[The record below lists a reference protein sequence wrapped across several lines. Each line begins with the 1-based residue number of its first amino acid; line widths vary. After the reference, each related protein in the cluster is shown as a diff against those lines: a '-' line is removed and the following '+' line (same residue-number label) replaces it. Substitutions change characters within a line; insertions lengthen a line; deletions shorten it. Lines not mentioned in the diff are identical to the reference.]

1 MMHNVQESPDMP
13 QGRRRAFRL
22 RQVLKMPHTFVILV
36 MIIFFAAI
44 LTYLIPAGELE
55 RIEDKATGKELVV
68 EGSYHQVAESP
79 VGILDIPLAIVHG
92 LVDASDVIFSILI
105 VGGAFQV
112 IMATGTVE
120 AATGRVARRFS
131 KNEKW
136 VIPIFLALFSIGGF
150 TMGMSTEGIVFVPIG
165 IAIARSLGYDA
176 ITGTAMV
183 ALGASC
189 GFTAG
194 LLNPFNV
201 GIAQAIAGV
210 PLFSGLWYRAVLLV
224 VFLVITSIYLMRYA
238 TRVKKDPSKSVVYE
252 LEKDAAQKKVDF
264 SHIPSMELK
273 HYLTILTMI
282 LSFTLLIWGV
292 SNKNWGIE
300 EISALFLTM
309 GIAAGLCGGFSPS
322 KISSEL
328 VKGATAITFGALIIG
343 VARAIVVVLEQGNI
357 IDTIVSSLAMIVGEL
372 PSSMQVLGMYA
383 FQTLMNVIITSGSGI
398 AATTMPIMAPL
409 SDLLGISRQT
419 AILAYQL
426 GDGISNLILPVSA
439 TLMGT
444 LAVAGISYQK
454 WVKFMWPLMLI
465 WMGTGAVFLLIAN
478 IISY

>member
-1 MMHNVQESPDMP
+1 MMHDVQDSPDI
-13 QGRRRAFRL
+13 QRDRKLAFRL
-22 RQVLKMPHTFVILV
+22 RRVLKMPHTFVILV
-36 MIIFFAAI
+36 FLIFFAAA
-44 LTYLIPAGELE
+44 LTYFIPAGELD

-68 EGSYHQVAESP
+68 EGSYQQIEESP
-79 VGILDIPLAIVHG
+79 VGIFDIPLAIVHG
-92 LVDASDVIFSILI
+92 LIGASDVIFSILI

-120 AATGRVARRFS
+120 AATGRVANRFS

-136 VIPIFLALFSIGGF
+136 VIPIFLSLFSIGGF

-176 ITGTAMV
+176 ITGTAMI

-201 GIAQAIAGV
+201 GLAQAIAGV
-210 PLFSGLWYRAVLLV
+210 PLFSGMWLRAVLLV
-224 VFLVITSIYLMRYA
+224 VFLVITSIYLIHYA
-238 TRVKKDPSKSVVYE
+238 TRVKEDPSKSVVYG
-252 LEKDAAQKKVDF
+252 LEKNATEKGVDH
-264 SHIPSMELK
+264 SHLPSFELK
-273 HYLTILTMI
+273 HYLVILTMI
-282 LSFTLLIWGV
+282 LCFVLLIWGV
-292 SNKNWGIE
+292 SKKNWWIE

-309 GIAAGLCGGFSPS
+309 GVVSGLCARFGPS
-322 KISSEL
+322 KISSEF

-357 IDTIVSSLAMIVGEL
+357 IDTIVSSLAMVVGEL
-372 PSSMQVLGMYA
+372 PSSVQVLGMYA
-383 FQTLMNVIITSGSGI
+383 FQTLMNVLITSGSGI

-409 SDLLGISRQT
+409 SDLLGITRQT

-426 GDGISNLILPVSA
+426 GDGISNLILPVSS

-444 LAVAGISYQK
+444 LAIAGIPYQK

-465 WMGTGAVFLLIAN
+465 WMVTGAVFLLIAN
-478 IISY
+478 FINY